1 MMYAIRDA
9 KIRRITEVNGAP
21 CAEVEVYP
29 AAEGESALLAY
40 LTPSSP
46 LGGYELVKI
55 VRSDASMEVDWYD
68 NSMHDAFV
76 DVTDE
81 AFENTVLSTAEE
93 DRDAFKQQLLST
105 GQLYEQLNQR
115 LSEGPQYF

>member
-9 KIRRITEVNGAP
+9 KIRRITEVNSAP

-55 VRSDASMEVDWYD
+55 VRSNASMEVDWFD

-76 DVTDE
+76 DATDE
-81 AFENTVLSTAEE
+81 AFENTVQSTAEE

-115 LSEGPQYF
+115 LSEGTQYF

>member
-1 MMYAIRDA
+1 MMYAIKDA

-76 DVTDE
+76 DATDE
-81 AFENTVLSTAEE
+81 AFESTVQSTAEE

-115 LSEGPQYF
+115 LSEGSQYF

>member
-1 MMYAIRDA
+1 M
-9 KIRRITEVNGAP
+9 
-21 CAEVEVYP
+21 
-29 AAEGESALLAY
+29 
-40 LTPSSP
+40 
-46 LGGYELVKI
+46 KI
-55 VRSDASMEVDWYD
+55 VRSNASMEVDWFD

-76 DVTDE
+76 DATDE
-81 AFENTVLSTAEE
+81 AFESTVQSTAEE

>member
-1 MMYAIRDA
+1 MMYAIKDA

-21 CAEVEVYP
+21 CAEIEVYP

-55 VRSDASMEVDWYD
+55 VRSNASMEVDWFD

-76 DVTDE
+76 DATDE
-81 AFENTVLSTAEE
+81 AFESTVQSTAEE

>member
-1 MMYAIRDA
+1 M
-9 KIRRITEVNGAP
+9 
-21 CAEVEVYP
+21 
-29 AAEGESALLAY
+29 LAY

-55 VRSDASMEVDWYD
+55 VRSNASMEVDWFD

-76 DVTDE
+76 DATDE
-81 AFENTVLSTAEE
+81 AFESTVQSTAEE

>member
-1 MMYAIRDA
+1 MYAIRDA

-55 VRSDASMEVDWYD
+55 VRSNASMEVDWFD

-76 DVTDE
+76 DATDE
-81 AFENTVLSTAEE
+81 AFENTVQSTAEE
-93 DRDAFKQQLLST
+93 ERDAFKQQLLST

>member
-1 MMYAIRDA
+1 MYTIRDA

-29 AAEGESALLAY
+29 ATEGENALLAY

-46 LGGYELVKI
+46 LGGYDLVKI
-55 VRSDASMEVDWYD
+55 VRSNASLEVDWYD
-68 NSMHDAFV
+68 NSMNDAFV
-76 DVTDE
+76 DATDE
-81 AFENTVLSTAEE
+81 AFENSVHSSAEE
-93 DRDAFKQQLLST
+93 SRDAFKQQLLST